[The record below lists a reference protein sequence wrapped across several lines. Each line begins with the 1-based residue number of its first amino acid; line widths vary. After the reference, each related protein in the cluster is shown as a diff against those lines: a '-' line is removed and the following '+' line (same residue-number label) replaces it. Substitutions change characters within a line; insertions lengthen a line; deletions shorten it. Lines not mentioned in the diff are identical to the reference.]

1 MTYKEFENKIMDLR
15 PHYSEKYRDMIDR
28 ISNKGEKL
36 GVGNIAQFGPIYQT
50 FMYACVIGI
59 RLGAPKYL
67 EKGEPSYEFAL
78 IDKWKPNKVRDFV
91 LMLIFNRTQEF
102 GYDWM
107 NLENAP
113 EETIGNFTSA
123 FNRELEG
130 YANRGFEYLQE
141 KWDNEK
147 VIFNSP
153 QVFVD
158 ILLQLGKNI

>member
-1 MTYKEFENKIMDLR
+1 MTYKEFESRISDLR
-15 PHYSEKYRDMIDR
+15 PHYSEKYRDLIER

-36 GVGNIAQFGPIYQT
+36 GVGNIAQFGAFYQT
-50 FMYACVIGI
+50 FMYACIIGV

-67 EKGEPSYEFAL
+67 EKGETSVEFAP
-78 IDKWKPNKVRDFV
+78 IFKWKPTKVRDFV
-91 LMLIFNRTQEF
+91 LMLIFNRTKDF
-102 GYDWM
+102 GYEWM
-107 NLENAP
+107 NLEDAS
-113 EETIGNFTSA
+113 EETISNFITA

-130 YANRGFEYLQE
+130 YANRGFEYLQD

-158 ILLQLGKNI
+158 ILLQLGK

>member
-1 MTYKEFENKIMDLR
+1 MTYKDFESKIMDLR

-36 GVGNIAQFGPIYQT
+36 GVGNIAQFGAFYQT
-50 FMYACVIGI
+50 FMYACIIGV

-67 EKGEPSYEFAL
+67 EKGEPSVEFAP
-78 IDKWKPNKVRDFV
+78 IFKWKPTKVRDFV
-91 LMLIFNRTQEF
+91 LMLIFNRTSDF
-102 GYDWM
+102 GYEWM
-107 NLENAP
+107 NLEDASD
-113 EETIGNFTSA
+113 EAIYNFTSA
-123 FNRELEG
+123 YNRELEG

-158 ILLQLGKNI
+158 ILLQLGKA